1 MMQKAIIG
9 QKVGMTQIFDEAGK
23 VIPVTVIK
31 AGPCVVAQVKTME
44 RDGYKAVQLGFMDTK
59 ERKLSKGERGHFDKA
74 GVSLKKHLKEFQL
87 EGEYQTGDV
96 IEATVFE
103 AGDRIDVT
111 GVSKGKGYAGA
122 IKRHGYGRKSMSH
135 GGGPVHRHLGST
147 GSGTDPSRVMP
158 GKKMA
163 GHMGDE
169 QVTVLNLDVVKT
181 SAEHGVIMVRGAVPG
196 SRGNIVYIRNSVKN
210 A

>member
-1 MMQKAIIG
+1 MQKAIIG